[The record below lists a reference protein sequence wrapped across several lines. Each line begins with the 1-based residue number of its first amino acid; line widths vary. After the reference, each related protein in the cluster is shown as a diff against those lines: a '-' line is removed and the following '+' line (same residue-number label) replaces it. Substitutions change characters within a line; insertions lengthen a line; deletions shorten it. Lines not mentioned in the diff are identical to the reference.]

1 MPVLTDNEK
10 AILIYLLAGIIIE
23 RHPFPQ
29 SAQVQQLRGI
39 LGKLR
44 APEQPQNSTT
54 KEQ

>member
-10 AILIYLLAGIIIE
+10 AILIYLLTGIIE

-29 SAQVQQLRGI
+29 SAQVQQLRAI